1 MNRRSTVAALAALAA
16 LLGGCASAG
25 GAREDGGAPVV
36 LVAGATGGTGQEVVR
51 EALGQGYRVRV
62 LVRDSAKAYT
72 LFGDRVSYAV
82 GDVREPRSL
91 RAAVRGARY
100 VISALGSNTPRD
112 PENSPQLVD
121 FAGVK
126 ALAEAARA
134 AGVEHFVLVSSM
146 GVTHRDHPLNR
157 TLDGILEWKLKGE
170 EAVRASGVR
179 YTIVRP
185 GSLTNDPPG
194 QASLRV
200 MQGDPRDASGRISRA
215 DLARVL
221 VNALGRPEGWGKT
234 FEIVAEPGSMDV
246 DWSAL
251 FATLEPDSQPRS

>member
-1 MNRRSTVAALAALAA
+1 MTRRPLIAAVAALAVLLA
-16 LLGGCASAG
+16 GCAASG
-25 GAREDGGAPVV
+25 GARDDGGAPVV

-51 EALGQGYRVRV
+51 EALAKGFRVRV
-62 LVRDSAKAYT
+62 LVRDRAKADT
-72 LFGDRVSYAV
+72 LFADRVSYAV

-100 VISALGSNTPRD
+100 VVSALGSNTPRD

-121 FAGVK
+121 YAGVK

-146 GVTHRDHPLNR
+146 GVTHPDHPLNQ
-157 TLDGILEWKLKGE
+157 TLDGILQWKLKGE

-185 GSLTNDPPG
+185 GGLTNDPPG
-194 QASLRV
+194 QAALRV
-200 MQGDPRDASGRISRA
+200 MQGDPRGASGRISRA

-221 VNALGRPEGWGKT
+221 VNALGRPEAYGKT
-234 FEIVAEPGSMDV
+234 FEIVAEPGAMDV

-251 FATLEPDSQPRS
+251 FARLEPDSQPRS